1 MYFITYAAYSFYELI
16 PQVATF
22 MLMVVF
28 TAFAVVAAINYNKQ
42 VIAHIGL
49 VGAYAVPF
57 LLSDGSG
64 KVLILFSYMALI
76 NIGILSIAFKK
87 HWKPLNF
94 SAFGLTWL
102 IFISWY
108 VPNYMVSEHYALSLV
123 FVSVFFATFY
133 LIFLAGKFLRR
144 EKPERIDILF
154 LLVNAGIFYI
164 LGY

>member
-64 KVLILFSYMALI
+64 KVAILFSYMAII
-76 NIGILSIAFKK
+76 NIGILIIAIKK
-87 HWKPLNF
+87 YWKP
-94 SAFGLTWL
+94 
-102 IFISWY
+102 
-108 VPNYMVSEHYALSLV
+108 VSYTH
-123 FVSVFFATFY
+123 
-133 LIFLAGKFLRR
+133 LR
-144 EKPERIDILF
+144 
-154 LLVNAGIFYI
+154 AH
-164 LGY
+164 